1 MSSHV
6 IMTFHSKTEA
16 VKQLRDLLSGLQD
29 RIIEGGALT
38 ASLLQD
44 DEDATRFIEVDVW
57 QSAAEYGKFVEAAEA
72 EGRLKPIEDL
82 LLSPHQVEVLDTVKY
97 SCNRQR

>member
-16 VKQLRDLLSGLQD
+16 VEQMRDLLSGLQD
-29 RIIEGGALT
+29 RIIEAGALT

-44 DEDATRFIEVDVW
+44 NEDATRFIEVDVW
-57 QSAAEYGKFVEAAEA
+57 QSTAEHAKFFESVKA
-72 EGRLKPIEDL
+72 EGRLKAIEDL
-82 LLSPHQVEVLDTVKY
+82 LLSPLQVEVLDTVKY
-97 SCNRQR
+97 SRNRRR